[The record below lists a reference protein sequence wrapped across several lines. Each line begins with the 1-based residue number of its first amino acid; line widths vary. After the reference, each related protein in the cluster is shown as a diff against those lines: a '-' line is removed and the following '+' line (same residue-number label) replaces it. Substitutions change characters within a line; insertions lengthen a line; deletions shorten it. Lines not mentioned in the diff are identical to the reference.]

1 MHRYLQLLVMTM
13 ALAPLGSNAQT
24 PPAIEGPVYVA
35 TYVELVPTAVNE
47 GGALLKQ
54 YRDASRKDAGNVRT
68 ELVQEV
74 GRPTRFAILGIWA
87 DQKAFD
93 MHGKTAH
100 TAQFR
105 DKLKLLHAGPY
116 DERVH
121 SGMSV
126 GARDALRPGSVV
138 VVTHVDVPG
147 SFKDATVPLLQQL
160 SETSRK
166 EAGNLRFEVQQ
177 QGNRPNHFTVVELWT
192 DQNAYD
198 AHVLA
203 GHTRQF
209 RDTLGPMAGAL
220 YDERLYKAFD

>member
-13 ALAPLGSNAQT
+13 ALAPIGSNAQT

-54 YRDASRKDAGNVRT
+54 YRDASRKDAGNLRT
-68 ELVQEV
+68 ELVQEA

-105 DKLKLLHAGPY
+105 DKLKVLHAAPY

-121 SGMSV
+121 SGLSV
-126 GARDALRPGSVV
+126 GARDDLRPGPVV
-138 VVTHVDVPG
+138 VVTHVDVPA
-147 SFKDATVPLLQQL
+147 SLKDTTVPLLRQL
-160 SETSRK
+160 SEASRK

-192 DQNAYD
+192 DQTAYD
-198 AHVLA
+198 AHVMA

-220 YDERLYKAFD
+220 YDERLYKAVD

>member
-13 ALAPLGSNAQT
+13 ALTPNGSNAQT

-47 GGALLKQ
+47 GAALLRQ
-54 YRDASRKDAGNVRT
+54 YRDASRKDAGNLRM
-68 ELVQEV
+68 ELVQET
-74 GRPTRFAILGIWA
+74 GRPTRFVTLAIWS
-87 DQKAFD
+87 DQKTFGAR
-93 MHGKTAH
+93 
-100 TAQFR
+100 AQFH
-105 DKLKLLHAGPY
+105 DKLKGLLAAPA

-126 GARDALRPGSVV
+126 AAPNPLRAGSVV

-147 SFKDATVPLLQQL
+147 AFKDATVPLLHQL
-160 SETSRK
+160 SEASRK

-177 QGNRPNHFTVVELWT
+177 QGNRPNHFTVVELWS
-192 DQNAYD
+192 DQKTYD
-198 AHVLA
+198 AHVMA

-209 RDTLGPMAGAL
+209 RDKLGPMTGAL
-220 YDERLYKAFD
+220 YDERLYKALD